1 MIAMAAPVFV
11 VGMIEDLIAGVS
23 ARVRFL
29 ASLGAGLCFCLFTGY
44 AITDV
49 KLEVLAVVLAVT
61 FLSVGLTALAVASL
75 SNAINMI
82 DGLNGLAAGTL
93 IILLAAVAF
102 VGYAI
107 TDALTA
113 FMALAILASVAGFAV
128 WNYPFGR
135 VFLSDGGAYFLGAL
149 LAGIVI
155 IIAERNAAVSPFFS
169 LFIVIYPFYELVRST
184 LHRMMTRGA
193 RPFAPDNKHLH
204 SLVFKAVAVHTDMST
219 TAQNAVS
226 SAIMLLFPLI
236 TAVLAVK
243 WFDDRGLL
251 IIGILGF
258 VGVYEATVMTLK
270 AVQDTGSVASC

>member
-107 TDALTA
+107 ADALTA

-270 AVQDTGSVASC
+270 AVQDTVSVASC